1 MPLGMLFSLE
11 FKAMPMIHSDNH
23 DLDQLEEF
31 MVICVRSCE
40 LTEQSAWKTASLT
53 ACLCVPRNWIS
64 VYEFLD
70 SISSFLRS
78 LLQFCR
84 ILQDVGGLH
93 C

>member
-11 FKAMPMIHSDNH
+11 FKAMPMTHSDNH

-64 VYEFLD
+64 VYEYFIVFPHSLD
-70 SISSFLRS
+70 RCCSSVVSYRM
-78 LLQFCR
+78 
-84 ILQDVGGLH
+84 
-93 C
+93 

>member
-40 LTEQSAWKTASLT
+40 LTEQSAWKNCKPDCLSLCS
-53 ACLCVPRNWIS
+53 AKLDKCV
-64 VYEFLD
+64 
-70 SISSFLRS
+70 
-78 LLQFCR
+78 
-84 ILQDVGGLH
+84 
-93 C
+93 